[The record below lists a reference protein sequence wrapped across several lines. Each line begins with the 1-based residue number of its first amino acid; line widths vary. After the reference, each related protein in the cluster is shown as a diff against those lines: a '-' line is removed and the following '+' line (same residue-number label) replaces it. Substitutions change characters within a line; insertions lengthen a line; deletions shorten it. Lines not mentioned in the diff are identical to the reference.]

1 MATCAEVPRY
11 ELVSSKKCIPEEEK
25 YQNYLLETLNKKP
38 TNNLIN
44 SCPYKPTPYPTT
56 KTFYGETCSNY
67 PNAGYNSTVN
77 YYNYS
82 NAFTGFNRLPKQTE
96 LEFGMPIEDE
106 NDMNNKEINFEKF
119 KTEET
124 FSLNT
129 LKEFDKNLEI
139 LKRENEEYKKLK
151 GNQNKISQNYIT
163 QDEIKRQKELIFG
176 SIEDLQKYLQD
187 KKDKKINWFK
197 RFVELSEE
205 KGIHLCNLLEAKTPE
220 QLEILIK
227 EILKREEESQKEREH
242 LMENYTMKNLKKA
255 GIKRKGY
262 NNGKPLDEKDMR
274 FIKKYARYLLFKKI
288 KDSQIGFT
296 DDDNERL
303 YSQNIFNN
311 YSKLKDENSN
321 LSSFV
326 AFAKLVFALLDK
338 DKNGFITKE
347 YIVSNVTLDDKILQ
361 DLGFQNQDNFKQLL
375 LNSGKG
381 EMITEK
387 DFITILLGQSGLL
400 DEYKNI
406 YNTTS
411 SIPNVNAS
419 SSSYTKRKKNYGEDY
434 VEISD
439 EEDSDFDLP
448 GLRTHVYD
456 FLELPDNYQKLEA
469 LKKLEEENLYNSMKN
484 KNKDKNKENKE
495 KKNILLNIGKD
506 RKIEISYHEY
516 LTFLRRFHRKDQLN
530 FTIPEPFEFLKKDY
544 QRKKIQKIKE
554 ILEDRVK
561 DEDYFVYY
569 QFHANELKK
578 GIWGDRMQNIIEY
591 EKEQRQQR
599 TEKLKEK
606 IIAEM
611 KPFSFY
617 EKDER
622 KYKEKIKQES
632 IPPTFPPFRA
642 NAIKWL
648 SQVLI
653 YEDMLKQE
661 KEEREQR
668 IKERMLKTAKTSKL
682 PPRMALYEEERIA
695 KEKQKELDLKR
706 ELYEERQNRR
716 FKAKKV
722 PDFTKLQTEFEN
734 KLKEMKEKRKREK
747 KSLKPIPFTFHEP
760 KKKVAELC
768 QYLDQENDHE
778 AKNPKFANKDEEI
791 KEIIKKMQ
799 RKPKIEPKS
808 THSLDL
814 LMELRRK
821 ELEDKENQQKLK
833 ELEDNIRAEHQ
844 ARLRERVWNSKA
856 LVDHRNQL
864 KENEIRRKEE
874 FKEELQKQEESYRN
888 ELARRLDRVYNRP
901 LLVEQVGNKGEKFSL
916 NRNNLEDLDELQMQ
930 FGPIAEEDEYE
941 QQIIGEDEGDDGE
954 AEGEGEEEGGEE
966 GEGEKIEEEADG
978 EKDENAGEEEKK

>member
-1 MATCAEVPRY
+1 MATCNEVPRY
-11 ELVSSKKCIPEEEK
+11 ELISTKKCPPEEEK
-25 YQNYLLETLNKKP
+25 YHQYLLETLNKKP
-38 TNNLIN
+38 KTNLIEGV
-44 SCPYKPTPYPTT
+44 PYKPLPPETSQV
-56 KTFYGETCSNY
+56 FYGQTVSNY

-106 NDMNNKEINFEKF
+106 NNINNPSLNFEKF

-124 FSLNT
+124 FGLNT
-129 LKEFDKNLEI
+129 LQTFDKNLEE
-139 LKRENEEYKKLK
+139 LKKENRQYKKYK
-151 GNQNKISQNYIT
+151 GKNKNPSRKYIT
-163 QDEIKRQKELIFG
+163 QDEIKQKKEEIFG
-176 SIEDLQKYLQD
+176 SIEDLQKYLQN
-187 KKDKKINWFK
+187 KKDKGNNWFK
-197 RFVELSEE
+197 RFIKLSEE
-205 KGIHLCNLLEAKTPE
+205 KGIHLCDLIDAKTPE
-220 QLEILIK
+220 ELEIIIK
-227 EILKREEESQKEREH
+227 DILKKEEESEKQREK
-242 LMENYTMKNLKKA
+242 LMEIYNLKALKKQ

-262 NNGKPLDEKDMR
+262 TNTKPLDEKDIR

-288 KDSQIGFT
+288 KDAQIGFT
-296 DDDNERL
+296 DDDNERI
-303 YSQNIFNN
+303 YSQRIFNN
-311 YSKLKDENSN
+311 MDKNAKSN
-321 LSSFV
+321 VGSFI
-326 AFAKLVFALLDK
+326 AFAKLVFSLIDK
-338 DKNGFITKE
+338 DQNGFITKGYLLE
-347 YIVSNVTLDDKILQ
+347 NVSLDDRILQ
-361 DLGFQNQDNFKQLL
+361 DLGFKDQNEFKELL
-375 LNSGKG
+375 LNSNKG
-381 EMITEK
+381 DKITEN
-387 DFITILLGQSGLL
+387 DFVNILLSKAGILDDYPMMTMNNISASTNEFRGNSG
-400 DEYKNI
+400 DIVK
-406 YNTTS
+406 
-411 SIPNVNAS
+411 
-419 SSSYTKRKKNYGEDY
+419 
-434 VEISD
+434 ISD
-439 EEDSDFDLP
+439 DEDSDFDLP

-469 LKKLEEENLYNSMKN
+469 LKKLEEENLYDSIKPN
-484 KNKDKNKENKE
+484 KKLSKK
-495 KKNILLNIGKD
+495 KKNIILDLSKN
-506 RKIEISYHEY
+506 RKIAISYHEY
-516 LTFLRRFHRKDQLN
+516 LTFLRRYHHKDQIN
-530 FTIPEPFEFLKKDY
+530 FTIPEPFEFLKKNY
-544 QRKKIQKIKE
+544 QKKKIQKIKE

-561 DEDYFVYY
+561 DENYFVYY

-578 GIWGDRMQNIIEY
+578 GIWGNQMQNIIEY

-622 KYKEKIKQES
+622 KYKEKIKQEP

-661 KEEREQR
+661 EEERNIR
-668 IKERMLKTAKTSKL
+668 IKERMEKTAKASKL
-682 PPRMALYEEERIA
+682 PPRMDMYEKERKEREEQKKIELKKLEYEEN
-695 KEKQKELDLKR
+695 EKRK
-706 ELYEERQNRR
+706 

-722 PDFTKLQTEFEN
+722 PEFSKLQEEFED
-734 KLKEMKEKRKREK
+734 KLKRMKEERKKERK
-747 KSLKPIPFTFHEP
+747 ALKPIPFTFHEP

-768 QYLDQENDHE
+768 QYLDQENDPYV
-778 AKNPKFANKDEEI
+778 KNPKRQGKDEEI
-791 KEIIKKMQ
+791 KEIIKRMQ

-833 ELEDNIRAEHQ
+833 ELEDNIRAEQ
-844 ARLRERVWNSKA
+844 QSRLRERVLNSKA
-856 LVDHRNQL
+856 IVDHTNQL
-864 KENEIRRKEE
+864 NEIKQKRMEE
-874 FKEELQKQEESYRN
+874 FREELQRQEESYKA
-888 ELARRLDRVYNRP
+888 ELARRLERVYNRP

-941 QQIIGEDEGDDGE
+941 QPVNVEEEGDD

-966 GEGEKIEEEADG
+966 GEKIEEEIDG
-978 EKDENAGEEEKK
+978 EKDENGDDEDKK

>member
-1 MATCAEVPRY
+1 MATCSEVPRY

-82 NAFTGFNRLPKQTE
+82 NAFTGFNRLPKQTT
-96 LEFGMPIEDE
+96 LEFGVPIEDPNMLSNE
-106 NDMNNKEINFEKF
+106 EIDFKKF

-469 LKKLEEENLYNSMKN
+469 LNKLEEENLYNSMKN
-484 KNKDKNKENKE
+484 KNRDKNKENKE

-578 GIWGDRMQNIIEY
+578 GIWGNRMQNIIEY
-591 EKEQRQQR
+591 EKQQRQLR

-622 KYKEKIKQES
+622 KYKEKIKQEP

-668 IKERMLKTAKTSKL
+668 IRERMEKTKLASKL
-682 PPRMALYEEERIA
+682 PPRMQMYEEER
-695 KEKQKELDLKR
+695 KERERQKKLNYQKELIQ
-706 ELYEERQNRR
+706 ERKLRQ
-716 FKAKKV
+716 FKAKEV
-722 PDFTKLQTEFEN
+722 PDFLKLQTEFEN
-734 KLKEMKEKRKREK
+734 KLNEMKRAA
-747 KSLKPIPFTFHEP
+747 KPTIPEPFTFHEP
-760 KKKVAELC
+760 KKKVALLC
-768 QYLDQENDHE
+768 KYLDQENDHN
-778 AKNPKFANKDEEI
+778 AKNPRPKTDINK
-791 KEIIKKMQ
+791 IIKKMQ

-808 THSLDL
+808 THCLDL
-814 LMELRRK
+814 LMDLRRK
-821 ELEDKENQQKLK
+821 ELEEKERQIKVK
-833 ELEDNIRAEHQ
+833 EIEDNIRAEHQ

-856 LVDHRNQL
+856 IVDNTNQL
-864 KENEIRRKEE
+864 NENRLRQQEE
-874 FKEELQKQEESYRN
+874 FKAKLQKQKDSYN
-888 ELARRLDRVYNRP
+888 AELKRRLEKVYNRP
-901 LLVEQVGNKGEKFSL
+901 LLVEQVGNKGEKYSL
-916 NRNNLEDLDELQMQ
+916 NKNNQEDLNEMLLD
-930 FGPIAEEDEYE
+930 PIAGEDEYE
-941 QQIIGEDEGDDGE
+941 QQGDGEDDENYEEDEGGEEADKNEE
-954 AEGEGEEEGGEE
+954 AEGEKE
-966 GEGEKIEEEADG
+966 GENGEIDEEKND
-978 EKDENAGEEEKK
+978 DENEVEDN

>member
-1 MATCAEVPRY
+1 MATCSEVPRY
-11 ELVSSKKCIPEEEK
+11 ELVSTKKCPPEEEK
-25 YQNYLLETLNKKP
+25 YHEYLLETLNKKP
-38 TNNLIN
+38 KNNNLI
-44 SCPYKPTPYPTT
+44 PETQYPSAPPQTS
-56 KTFYGETCSNY
+56 KVFYGQTCSNY

-77 YYNYS
+77 YYNYT

-106 NDMNNKEINFEKF
+106 NDINNKEINFEKF

-124 FSLNT
+124 FNLNT
-129 LKEFDKNLEI
+129 LQQFDKNLEE
-139 LKRENEEYKKLK
+139 LKRENHLFKKYKGKNTNPSK
-151 GNQNKISQNYIT
+151 NYISQE
-163 QDEIKRQKELIFG
+163 EIKQKKEEIFG
-176 SIEDLQKYLQD
+176 SYEELLNYIKS
-187 KKDKKINWFK
+187 KKEKGVNWFK
-197 RFVELSEE
+197 RFVKLSEE
-205 KGIHLCNLLEAKTPE
+205 KGIHLCDLMEAKTPQE
-220 QLEILIK
+220 LEALIQDIIK
-227 EILKREEESQKEREH
+227 KEEESEKEREKM
-242 LMENYTMKNLKKA
+242 METYNLKSMKKK
-255 GIKRKGY
+255 GVIRKGY
-262 NNGKPLDEKDMR
+262 TSGKPLDERDYR

-288 KDSQIGFT
+288 KDAQIGFN
-296 DDDNERL
+296 DDDNERI
-303 YSQNIFNN
+303 YSQKIFNN
-311 YSKLKDENSN
+311 MDKEAKSN
-321 LSSFV
+321 VSSFV
-326 AFAKLVFALLDK
+326 AFAKLVFSLLDK
-338 DKNGFITKE
+338 DQNGFITKD
-347 YIVSNVTLDDKILQ
+347 YLISNITLDDRILK
-361 DLGFQNQDNFKQLL
+361 DLGFENENNFKQLL
-375 LNSGKG
+375 LRSNKNNNIS
-381 EMITEK
+381 EK
-387 DFITILLGQSGLL
+387 DFINILLSQAGILE
-400 DEYKNI
+400 D
-406 YNTTS
+406 YNNLS
-411 SIPNVNAS
+411 SNMNNMNLS
-419 SSSYTKRKKNYGEDY
+419 MSSYDKKRKSNTYNED
-434 VEISD
+434 VVKISD
-439 EEDSDFDLP
+439 DEDSDFDLP

-469 LKKLEEENLYNSMKN
+469 LKKLEEENLYDTKKSSN
-484 KNKDKNKENKE
+484 KLG
-495 KKNILLNIGKD
+495 KKRKKILLDLSRD
-506 RKIEISYHEY
+506 RKIAISYHEY
-516 LTFLRRFHRKDQLN
+516 LTFLRRFHRKDQIN
-530 FTIPEPFEFLKKDY
+530 FTIPEPFDFLKKNY
-544 QRKKIQKIKE
+544 QKKKIQKIKE

-578 GIWGDRMQNIIEY
+578 GIWGNRMQNIIEY

-706 ELYEERQNRR
+706 QLYEERENRK

-722 PDFTKLQTEFEN
+722 PEFTKLQTEFEN

-747 KSLKPIPFTFHEP
+747 KAIKPIPFTFHEP

-778 AKNPKFANKDEEI
+778 AKNPKFGNKDEEI

-874 FKEELQKQEESYRN
+874 FREELQKQEESYRN

-916 NRNNLEDLDELQMQ
+916 NRNNIEDLDELQMQ

-978 EKDENAGEEEKK
+978 EKEENGEEEDKK